1 MAVYKLDY
9 YNYNYYY

>member
-9 YNYNYYY
+9 NNYYY